1 MIIDNLN
8 VIANCVIVL
17 DTVKMNSDKINV
29 YEFIQN
35 RSHAVFSSDSAR
47 IYLDYSKTTIVARE
61 ENWIKAYG
69 KYIVF
74 EESSIGIEQF
84 HEITNSFELFFC
96 NLAVMVNNNKFTKT
110 IKELNI
116 IDSTLFTSSS
126 YEEFIQVNRNSIS
139 INQSYKDNCYSKN
152 LFKAIYINN
161 KNKISD
167 NTIFTFFEIK
177 SNEYGFKVTF
187 DDKSEKIYDYSTKP
201 PGGKGGPLFV
211 GIIEK
216 LDLYNLMATALQK

>member
-1 MIIDNLN
+1 MLIDNLN
-8 VIANCVIVL
+8 VIANCVVVL
-17 DTVKMNSDKINV
+17 DAAKMNRDKINV
-29 YEFIQN
+29 YEFTQN

-47 IYLDYSKTTIVARE
+47 INLDYSKTTIVARE
-61 ENWIKAYG
+61 ESWIKAYG
-69 KYIVF
+69 KYIIF

-96 NLAVMVNNNKFTKT
+96 NLTIMNTNKFTKT
-110 IKELNI
+110 VKELKT
-116 IDSTLFTSSS
+116 IDSKLFTSSS
-126 YEEFIQVNRNSIS
+126 YEDFIQVNRNSIS
-139 INQSYKDNCYSKN
+139 INQSYKGNCYSKN
-152 LFKAIYINN
+152 LFKSIYINN
-161 KNKISD
+161 KNIISD

-177 SNEYGFKVTF
+177 SDEYGFKVTF